1 MEKTLANF
9 SRLSDQE
16 CGLLLQGHLLETL
29 EVEDPTY
36 LEWEVMNKFIS
47 VDYSAR
53 ESLIRLLNFYLKK
66 NTQNIGGMP
75 VNVWLK
81 RYLDKQRRTP
91 REPNTFLEYS
101 MNNPEIQRLNEK
113 DQIRLMRIFRL
124 YDYFLIEPI
133 VDLDDTAVEYIMKFP
148 MYLSQSLQEI
158 KAEMLPAL
166 GKKAATSTKK
176 LEKYTIKQAIQ
187 QYPKIGE
194 QGITSSP
201 LKIKSFDRPVRPSI
215 KNWLYDYTS
224 ILGQGA
230 HDSIQRTNYLFRSE
244 NAKNL
249 SSSERDKLGIILK
262 SFDEN
267 TPLPIDTENNEVV
280 FENLGTQNAERRTS
294 IPSQS
299 HAQES
304 FIRAYPKVVP
314 RPTSPLK
321 PVENSFIRPY
331 PPVSRPAGNA
341 ADRSAAP
348 AKPPTLPRPIQKNIP
363 NSRKAIQFVNPF
375 PAPESHEV
383 AGEAP
388 VKLKGFSEGISRDN
402 QGSVPPVSSK
412 VQPANQ
418 GSTSPPRRNVGVPQN
433 QALAPTE
440 PLKPYAPSRPKN
452 IFYPHYGPQ
461 REEKP
466 EPRVEGNI
474 VDLSGDE

>member
-1 MEKTLANF
+1 MPNEKMEKTLANF

-280 FENLGTQNAERRTS
+280 FENLGAQKLSGGGYDSEHITPVSYQNLAE
-294 IPSQS
+294 
-299 HAQES
+299 ES
-304 FIRAYPKVVP
+304 FIQAYPRIGSEPTVRP
-314 RPTSPLK
+314 RPVQNNFVMTFQPPETRPPISPQPVQTQK
-321 PVENSFIRPY
+321 PDTKYEIRDT
-331 PPVSRPAGNA
+331 N
-341 ADRSAAP
+341 
-348 AKPPTLPRPIQKNIP
+348 K
-363 NSRKAIQFVNPF
+363 IQFVNPY
-375 PAPESHEV
+375 PAPETHKMSSVKPEM
-383 AGEAP
+383 AGEASRE
-388 VKLKGFSEGISRDN
+388 VKGVLRGVLKLAASPTVKQTQFSK
-402 QGSVPPVSSK
+402 PKTPTPAK
-412 VQPANQ
+412 QPW
-418 GSTSPPRRNVGVPQN
+418 S
-433 QALAPTE
+433 
-440 PLKPYAPSRPKN
+440 YAPSHPKN
-452 IFYPHYGPQ
+452 IIYPHYGSG
-461 REEKP
+461 RERKP
-466 EPRVEGNI
+466 DPKVEGNI
-474 VDLSGDE
+474 VDLSGEK